1 MRTVDKINPLPGVPL
16 VESPFFER
24 LFAPLSLDHEARRIA
39 ADLREHGYAVLD
51 FPEPEFDRISAELK
65 RKFVPDGQA
74 WDGISDL
81 RVQDAWRF
89 DANVKRIATN
99 KKILDLLETLYG
111 RPAFPFQTLNFPVGS
126 QQRIHSDN
134 VHFSSVPDGFM
145 CGVWVALEDVDA
157 DNGPL
162 VYYPGSHKWPNYFN
176 EHIGVNC
183 RHLPAP
189 GTHYRDCENLW
200 SELAELYKATPERFF
215 ARKGQALIW
224 LAHLWHGGDRHRDV
238 TRTRHSQVTH
248 YFFERCCYYTPMHSE
263 PFSGV
268 IHFREVENIATGAMM
283 PNILSGHRV
292 PKSFM
297 AQRRLI
303 NFLHHLKV
311 RFLRRARWGA

>member
-51 FPEPEFDRISAELK
+51 FPEPEFDRISSELK

-99 KKILDLLETLYG
+99 QKILDLLETLYG

-126 QQRIHSDN
+126 
-134 VHFSSVPDGFM
+134 
-145 CGVWVALEDVDA
+145 
-157 DNGPL
+157 
-162 VYYPGSHKWPNYFN
+162 
-176 EHIGVNC
+176 HIGVNC

-189 GTHYRDCENLW
+189 GTHYRDYENLW

-268 IHFREVENIATGAMM
+268 IHFREVENITTGAMM